1 MIDPLAVVIAH
12 LEQQT
17 SLTDLVGGQ
26 IASRHRFALPQA
38 AKSWQVYAGVGAL
51 TVRYAP
57 GGQTHL
63 AVSVQTARFEARC
76 YGVSE
81 DEAAAVWRSLI
92 AVSRGTQRESVIT
105 SDGVGLLY
113 WLVQDGSPDFGFDG
127 DLKLPV
133 VVQGLRGQVHENSL
147 T

>member
-12 LEQQT
+12 LEKQT
-17 SLTDLVGGQ
+17 ALTDLVGAQ
-26 IASRHRFALPQA
+26 IASLHRFALPKA
-38 AKSWQVYAGVGAL
+38 SRAWQVSPGVGAL

-57 GGQTHL
+57 GGETHL
-63 AVSVQTARFEARC
+63 SVSVQTVRMEARC

-81 DEAAAVWRSLI
+81 DEAAGVWRALV
-92 AVSRGTQRESVIT
+92 AVCRETHRESVVT

-127 DLKLPV
+127 DLKLPI

>member
-12 LEQQT
+12 LETQDA
-17 SLTDLVGGQ
+17 LTDLVGPQ
-26 IASRHRFALPQA
+26 VASRHRFALPERG
-38 AKSWQVYAGVGAL
+38 KSWQAMPGLGAL

-57 GGQTHL
+57 GGTQHL
-63 AVSVQTARFEARC
+63 GSPVQTVGLEARC
-76 YGVSE
+76 YGASE
-81 DEAAAVWRSLI
+81 DQAAAVWRALI
-92 AVSRGTQRESVIT
+92 AVSRETKRVSVVT

-133 VVQGLRGQVHENSL
+133 VVQGLRGQVHEDSL